1 MKDPLMILMVVLV
14 QQRQNLILNLLRQ
27 IRNFSTICVPNK
39 TEYLHLNG
47 FNVTTGIN
55 LKKPLENIFH
65 VIINVNLMVK
75 NVIQFKSGI
84 KISVN
89 ASAKIQ

>member
-27 IRNFSTICVPNK
+27 IRDFAAICVPNK

-65 VIINVNLMVK
+65 VIINVNSMVK
-75 NVIQFKSGI
+75 NVL
-84 KISVN
+84 
-89 ASAKIQ
+89 